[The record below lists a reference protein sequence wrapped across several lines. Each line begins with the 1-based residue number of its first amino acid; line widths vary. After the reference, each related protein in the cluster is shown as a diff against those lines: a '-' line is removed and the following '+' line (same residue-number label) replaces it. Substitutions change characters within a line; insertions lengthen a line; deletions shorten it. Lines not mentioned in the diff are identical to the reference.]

1 VTALVT
7 TRAEAPSATGV
18 FTRVGGG
25 VIDQAVSS
33 LTNLF
38 VCVAAARVLSAS
50 AFGVF
55 SIALVL
61 YVLALAIGRACSGQ
75 PLVVRHPVGLEHEP
89 HAIRASAGTALGV
102 GVLIGAAS
110 VIAGALVGGE
120 QGAVLIVLGIGMP
133 FLLLQDAYR
142 FAFFAC
148 GRPESAVVND
158 SLWFFG
164 QVPLLL
170 VAVHAGSPA
179 LFVAAWA
186 CGAALA
192 CAGGAVQTGAVP
204 EVSCSSEWLRR
215 HRDLIP
221 SYGATFLFGAGT
233 GQLTALTLAFTA
245 SVSAVGAY
253 RGAWTLVGPL
263 GVVLQGVAAVSTAE
277 AARTLRTQP
286 AALHGLVDRLARLL
300 FAVAAVF
307 ALLLVVLLPLG
318 LGHALLGATWPG
330 AKDVVLPLALGHLA
344 LALALAPAIALQAAE
359 RAGEVMR
366 LRVGTSL
373 VVVAA
378 GTFAGGVWGPWG
390 MAVAFCAVTAL
401 TVPLWWRSL
410 SRLYREESLEVPVSA
425 R

>member
-7 TRAEAPSATGV
+7 ARTDAPRATGV

-38 VCVAAARVLSAS
+38 VCVAAARVLSAND
-50 AFGVF
+50 FGVF

-75 PLVVRHPVGLEHEP
+75 PLVVRHAVGLEHEP
-89 HAIRASAGTALGV
+89 HAIRAAAGTALGV
-102 GVLIGAAS
+102 GVLIGGAS
-110 VIAGALVGGE
+110 VVGGALVGGE

-148 GRPESAVVND
+148 GKPESAVVND

-170 VAVHAGSPA
+170 AAVHVASSPA
-179 LFVAAWA
+179 LFVAAWVS
-186 CGAALA
+186 GAALA
-192 CAGGAVQTGAVP
+192 CAGGAVQIGAVP
-204 EVSCSSEWLRR
+204 EVSCSSDWLRE

-277 AARTLRTQP
+277 AARTLRTEP
-286 AALHGLVDRLARLL
+286 SALSGLVDRLARLL
-300 FAVAAVF
+300 FAMAAAF
-307 ALLLVVLLPLG
+307 ALLLVVVLPLG
-318 LGHALLGATWPG
+318 LGHALLGATWAG
-330 AKDVVLPLALGHLA
+330 AQDVVLPLALGHLA

-359 RAGEVMR
+359 RAGQVMR

-373 VVVAA
+373 AVVATGTLA
-378 GTFAGGVWGPWG
+378 GALWGPWG
-390 MAVAFCAVTAL
+390 MAVAFCVVSAL

-410 SRLYREESLEVPVSA
+410 SRFFAEGSRLSVTTL
-425 R
+425 